1 MPESARITRAVRIV
15 VADDHEI
22 FRDGLRR
29 LVESEPNL
37 EVVGE
42 AADASAAVTLTRE
55 LNPDILLLDVAMPRA
70 SGLDALRELADTLG
84 ETRVILLTAAI
95 DRADL
100 IRALQLGARGLVL
113 KESATAVLMKAIQKV
128 MAGHYWVGRETVSD
142 LMAVLR
148 TLTTESARSVPAANF
163 GLTDRELQ
171 ITALVVTAAGNKE
184 IADKLGISEKTV
196 KRHMSNIFDKVGV
209 SSRTELALFAV
220 HHLKLP
226 S

>member
-1 MPESARITRAVRIV
+1 MAPAVRIV
-15 VADDHEI
+15 LADDHEI

-42 AADASAAVTLTRE
+42 AADASGAVTLTRN
-55 LNPDILLLDVAMPRA
+55 LNPDILLLDVAMPHA
-70 SGLDALRELADTLG
+70 SGLDALRELAETPVP
-84 ETRVILLTAAI
+84 TRVILLTAAV
-95 DRADL
+95 DRAD
-100 IRALQLGARGLVL
+100 IVRALQLGARGLVL
-113 KESATAVLMKAIQKV
+113 KESATAVLLKAIQTV
-128 MAGHYWVGRETVSD
+128 MAGDYWVGRETVSD

-148 TLTTESARSVPAANF
+148 TMTTDSARSAPPANF

-184 IADKLGISEKTV
+184 IGDKLGISEKTV
-196 KRHMSNIFDKVGV
+196 KRHMSNIFDKLGV

-220 HHLKLP
+220 RHLKLP

>member
-1 MPESARITRAVRIV
+1 
-15 VADDHEI
+15 
-22 FRDGLRR
+22 
-29 LVESEPNL
+29 
-37 EVVGE
+37 
-42 AADASAAVTLTRE
+42 
-55 LNPDILLLDVAMPRA
+55 
-70 SGLDALRELADTLG
+70 
-84 ETRVILLTAAI
+84 
-95 DRADL
+95 
-100 IRALQLGARGLVL
+100 
-113 KESATAVLMKAIQKV
+113 MKAIQTV

-148 TLTTESARSVPAANF
+148 TLTRESARAVPPANF

-171 ITALVVTAAGNKE
+171 IAALVVTAAGNKE

-220 HHLKLP
+220 RRLKLP

>member
-1 MPESARITRAVRIV
+1 MTRAVRIV
-15 VADDHEI
+15 VADDHEM

-29 LVESEPNL
+29 LLESEGDL

-42 AADASAAVTLTRE
+42 AADASGAVALTRD

-70 SGLDALRELADTLG
+70 SGLDALRELA
-84 ETRVILLTAAI
+84 EAPAQTRVILLTAAV
-95 DRADL
+95 DRAD
-100 IRALQLGARGLVL
+100 IVRALQLGARGLVL
-113 KESATAVLMKAIQKV
+113 KESATAVLMKAIQTV
-128 MAGHYWVGRETVSD
+128 MTGQYWVGRETVSD

-148 TLTTESARSVPAANF
+148 TLTTESGQSAPPANF

-171 ITALVVTAAGNKE
+171 IAALVVTAAGNKE
-184 IADKLGISEKTV
+184 IGEKLGISEKTV
-196 KRHMSNIFDKVGV
+196 KRHMTNIFDKLGV

-226 S
+226 K

>member
-1 MPESARITRAVRIV
+1 LKGVPLRTRREIARILQEALVNIRKHSSARRVLVRTDAGNGLWRLTIEDDGRGFPFAGRRSQVELDALRQGPRTIRERARMFCGGGEARRIRARNGRQRREHHSSGFALRPESARVTRAVRIV

-42 AADASAAVTLTRE
+42 APDASGAVTLTRE

-70 SGLDALRELADTLG
+70 SGVDALRELADTLG

-100 IRALQLGARGLVL
+100 
-113 KESATAVLMKAIQKV
+113 
-128 MAGHYWVGRETVSD
+128 
-142 LMAVLR
+142 
-148 TLTTESARSVPAANF
+148 
-163 GLTDRELQ
+163 
-171 ITALVVTAAGNKE
+171 
-184 IADKLGISEKTV
+184 
-196 KRHMSNIFDKVGV
+196 
-209 SSRTELALFAV
+209 
-220 HHLKLP
+220 
-226 S
+226 